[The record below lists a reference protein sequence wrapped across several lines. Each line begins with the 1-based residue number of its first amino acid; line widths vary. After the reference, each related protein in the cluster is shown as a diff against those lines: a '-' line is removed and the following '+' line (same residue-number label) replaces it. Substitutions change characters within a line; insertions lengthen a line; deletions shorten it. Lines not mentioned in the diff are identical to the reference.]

1 MKRMTRRQVEAWF
14 VPIRAAL
21 REMLSGEVDS
31 IKGYAVARLHT
42 GDDYARVDECI
53 EGFIGVIGR
62 IFKGINQHP
71 LKKIQKHLCSGAP
84 LTESDVHAAL
94 AFLKSLETPLIK
106 ADWQAIKEALQ
117 TEMIHIELMEMG
129 IAS

>member
-1 MKRMTRRQVEAWF
+1 MKRITRRQVDAWF

-31 IKGYAVARLHT
+31 VRGYAITRLHT
-42 GDDYARVDECI
+42 SDDYARVDHCI
-53 EGFIGVIGR
+53 EGFVGVIGR
-62 IFKGINQHP
+62 IFDGVDQSS
-71 LKKIQKHLCSGAP
+71 LTKIQKHLANGAP
-84 LTESDVHAAL
+84 LTVSDVHAAL

-106 ADWQAIKEALQ
+106 ADWQAIKDALQ

-129 IAS
+129 IAA